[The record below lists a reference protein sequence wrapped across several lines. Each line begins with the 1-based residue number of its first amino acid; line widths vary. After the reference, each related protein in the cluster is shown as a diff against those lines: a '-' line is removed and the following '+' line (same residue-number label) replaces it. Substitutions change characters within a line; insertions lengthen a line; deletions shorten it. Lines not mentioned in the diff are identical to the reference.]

1 MSINEGRTMAGP
13 GEATAMGLRNLIAEK
28 PALRNQLEMRKADL
42 QRDLGEVNALLDILE
57 KNKDLEEALTLFAKC
72 GLRY

>member
-1 MSINEGRTMAGP
+1 MPYNK
-13 GEATAMGLRNLIAEK
+13 EAQAMREMTAMATQNLNAERPTLRS
-28 PALRNQLEMRKADL
+28 QLEMKKADL